1 MINKSQ
7 KKVIEEARTP
17 AVIIAGPGTGKTF
30 TIVKKVVDLVKN
42 EHIPANRILITT
54 FTKKAAAEL
63 NSRILSEFTKENI
76 NTDLKD
82 LKIEKVTSIDDD
94 SKETD
99 VKYNEQRPEESE
111 ANEEIDSIGLITKAE
126 KTCLLYTSP
135 SPRDS

>member
-63 NSRILSEFTKENI
+63 NSRILSEFSKENI
-76 NTDLKD
+76 L
-82 LKIEKVTSIDDD
+82 S
-94 SKETD
+94 
-99 VKYNEQRPEESE
+99 
-111 ANEEIDSIGLITKAE
+111 LIHI
-126 KTCLLYTSP
+126 
-135 SPRDS
+135 